1 MVTLRN
7 MPRRPR
13 EPDNDRLA
21 RRQKR
26 RLELLDAALVAI
38 RREGPSASMEVIAAE
53 AGVTKPIVYK
63 HFGDRSGLAD
73 AIGERFGTEL
83 VDALQR
89 ALDRTD
95 LEPEA
100 LLRSTIDTYLEFVE
114 REPQL
119 YRFMLST
126 VGPAEGGIGQAGLV
140 LAVGQRVAVVLGE
153 QLRAAGRDS
162 GPAEAWAFGIVGMV
176 HLAGDWWLDRRT
188 LTRERL
194 ADYLS
199 SLLWHGLA
207 GAGAGTTDSDSD
219 R

>member
-1 MVTLRN
+1 

-13 EPDNDRLA
+13 EIDGDRVA

-26 RLELLDAALVAI
+26 RLELLDAAVVAI
-38 RREGPSASMEVIAAE
+38 RREGPAVSMEVIAAE
-53 AGVTKPIVYK
+53 AGVTKPIIYK

-83 VDALQR
+83 VGALQQ
-89 ALDRTD
+89 ALSRTD
-95 LEPEA
+95 LEPEE
-100 LLRSTIDTYLEFVE
+100 LLRSTVDTYLEFVE

-119 YRFMLST
+119 YRFMIST
-126 VGPAEGGIGQAGLV
+126 VGPGDGGIGQAGLV

-153 QLRAAGRDS
+153 QLRSAGRDS

-199 SLLWHGLA
+199 SLLWHGLD
-207 GAGAGTTDSDSD
+207 GATITEEHT
-219 R
+219 

>member
-1 MVTLRN
+1 

-13 EPDNDRLA
+13 EIDSDRLA

-38 RREGPSASMEVIAAE
+38 RREGPTVSMEVIAAE

-63 HFGDRSGLAD
+63 HFGDRSGLAA
-73 AIGERFGTEL
+73 AIGEQFGTEL
-83 VDALQR
+83 VEALQR

-100 LLRSTIDTYLEFVE
+100 LLRATIDTYLEFIE

-119 YRFMLST
+119 YRFMVST
-126 VGPAEGGIGQAGLV
+126 VAPTDGGIGQAALV

-153 QLRAAGRDS
+153 QLRATGRDS

-176 HLAGDWWLDRRT
+176 HHAGDWWLDRRT
-188 LTRERL
+188 LTRDRL

-207 GAGAGTTDSDSD
+207 WAGDGPKVSD